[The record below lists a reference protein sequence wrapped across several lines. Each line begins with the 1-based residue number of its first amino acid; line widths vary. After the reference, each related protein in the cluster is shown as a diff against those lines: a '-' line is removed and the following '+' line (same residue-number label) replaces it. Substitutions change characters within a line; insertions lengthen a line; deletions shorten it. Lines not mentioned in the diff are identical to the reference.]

1 MNTLRETY
9 EMNGS
14 GRQNREM
21 ADCSTR
27 SSYIN
32 DLSNKEQRVP
42 SDRKGMIRFTTGI
55 GRRAYS

>member
-1 MNTLRETY
+1 MNTLRVTY

-21 ADCSTR
+21 ADCSTS

-32 DLSNKEQRVP
+32 YLFNKEQRVP
-42 SDRKGMIRFTTGI
+42 SDRKGMIRFATGRD
-55 GRRAYS
+55 RRAYS